1 VRDRIAASWALWS
14 VLAAQ
19 ATLTLPWMWRTAPY
33 SGEALYLS
41 ASHAGWGPLFE
52 QTASL
57 PGVPV
62 LYPPIVSVFD
72 TIGGLIG
79 ARLLSLLFMLGAT
92 ALVYLMGDRMFG
104 QLSGLLA
111 ALLFAVCGII
121 VHLGAA
127 ATFDPMALFLLVLA
141 LYAAIRMRDGAVWW
155 VLLCPAALAAANA
168 AKYTTIA
175 WDPLIIGTVLLY
187 GYSKKAQ
194 AICLT
199 VSVAATVAVL
209 DYGILM
215 LGGGNVA
222 AAFVLNTF
230 YRSPQAGP
238 PSSMLSVLGHAM
250 LLTGLI
256 ILIAIAGIW
265 VSVVKKMPATATAF
279 LCLLVAAAL
288 IAPIEHARLHQMA
301 SLDQN
306 MSFGLPFAALGAGYA
321 LGGWRQWLGRRRY
334 WGKIIATVAAVGTVI
349 TMLIVGRAERVQF
362 RGPSVV
368 AAQRVAQAIE
378 HSHLNNSYVLVDG
391 TDKTDRYYVPSIK
404 DEWWITT
411 PSVATVAGYQTLAQ
425 ICSGHVS
432 VVIFRTTE
440 GQYDNPND
448 KLIAGIVHR
457 MYRKKAWAGKGD
469 HRTTVW
475 ALRGSVGKE
484 TAGCGGGDAS

>member
-41 ASHAGWGPLFE
+41 ASHSGWGPLFAE
-52 QTASL
+52 ATSL
-57 PGVPV
+57 PGSPV

-72 TIGGLIG
+72 TLGGLIG

-104 QLSGLLA
+104 QISGLLA

-127 ATFDPMALFLLVLA
+127 ATFDPMALFLLVLS
-141 LYAAIRMRDGAVWW
+141 LYAAIRMRDGAIWW
-155 VLLCPAALAAANA
+155 VLLCPVALAAANA
-168 AKYTTIA
+168 TKYTTIA

-187 GYSKKAQ
+187 GWSKKAQ

-199 VSVAATVAVL
+199 ISVTATVAVL
-209 DYGILM
+209 DFGILM
-215 LGGGNVA
+215 LGGPDVA
-222 AAFVLNTF
+222 ASVLLNTI

-250 LLTGLI
+250 LMTGLI
-256 ILIAIAGIW
+256 ILIAIAGIL

-288 IAPIEHARLHQMA
+288 IAPIEQARIHQMA

-306 MSFGLPFAALGAGYA
+306 MSFGLPFAALAAGYA

-368 AAQRVAQAIE
+368 AAQRVATAIE
-378 HSHLNNSYVLVDG
+378 NNHRPKTFVLVDG
-391 TDKTDRYYVPSIK
+391 TDKTDRYYVPSITE
-404 DEWWITT
+404 DWWITT
-411 PSVATVAGYQTLAQ
+411 PSIATGAGYETLAQ
-425 ICSGHVS
+425 ICSGQVS
-432 VVIFRTTE
+432 VVIFRTTA

-457 MYRKKAWAGKGD
+457 MYSRKAWAGKGG

-475 ALRGSVGKE
+475 TLHGSISTVTE
-484 TAGCGGGDAS
+484 GCRSNAN

>member
-362 RGPSVV
+362 RGPGVE
-368 AAQRVAQAIE
+368 AAQRVATAIGNKYKTG
-378 HSHLNNSYVLVDG
+378 LILVDG
-391 TDKTDRYYVPSIK
+391 TDKTDRYYLPSIPEDK
-404 DEWWITT
+404 WVTSSSE
-411 PSVATVAGYQTLAQ
+411 PGAGGQAYVQ
-425 ICSGHVS
+425 ICSGSVS
-432 VVIFRTTE
+432 IVVLRATE
-440 GQYDNPND
+440 GKYDNPND
-448 KLIAGIVHR
+448 RMIAPLVHK
-457 MYRKKAWAGKGD
+457 MFTKQTVAGKGD
-469 HRTTVW
+469 LKTTVW
-475 ALRGSVGKE
+475 AINRSKRTKLCQVKLHVG
-484 TAGCGGGDAS
+484 

>member
-1 VRDRIAASWALWS
+1 MRDRIAASWALWS

-19 ATLTLPWMWRTAPY
+19 ATLTVPWMWRTAPY

-41 ASHAGWGPLFE
+41 AAHSGWGPLFAE
-52 QTASL
+52 TTSL

-72 TIGGLIG
+72 TLGGLIG

-104 QLSGLLA
+104 QISGLLA

-155 VLLCPAALAAANA
+155 VLLCPVALAAANA
-168 AKYTTIA
+168 TKYTTIA

-187 GYSKKAQ
+187 GWSKKVQ

-199 VSVAATVAVL
+199 ISVAATLAVL
-209 DYGILM
+209 DFGILM
-215 LGGGNVA
+215 LGGTNVA
-222 AAFVLNTF
+222 TSVLLNTV

-250 LLTGLI
+250 LMTGLI

-288 IAPIEHARLHQMA
+288 IAPIEQASIHQMT

-362 RGPSVV
+362 RGPGVV
-368 AAQRVAQAIE
+368 AAQRVATAIR
-378 HSHLNNSYVLVDG
+378 NNYQSGTLILVDG
-391 TDKTDRYYVPSIK
+391 TDKTDRYYLPSIP
-404 DEWWITT
+404 ETQWRTSSSPT
-411 PSVATVAGYQTLAQ
+411 AGPRPQMYVQMCTGQ
-425 ICSGHVS
+425 VS
-432 VVIFRTTE
+432 IVVLRKTGGEF
-440 GQYDNPND
+440 DNPND
-448 KLIAGIVHR
+448 EVIAPLVAQ
-457 MYRKKAWAGKGD
+457 MFSKKAVAGKGD
-469 HRTTVW
+469 HKTSGLCLQWSAVRT
-475 ALRGSVGKE
+475 
-484 TAGCGGGDAS
+484 